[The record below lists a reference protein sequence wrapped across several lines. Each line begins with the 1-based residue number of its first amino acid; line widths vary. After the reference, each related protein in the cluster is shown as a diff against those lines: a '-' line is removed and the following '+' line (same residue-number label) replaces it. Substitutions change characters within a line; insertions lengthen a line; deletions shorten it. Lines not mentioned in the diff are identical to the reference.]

1 MVINRI
7 VRVCMYIHYKDSL
20 FRVAGSTISNRR
32 SWSTQPHILSFI
44 SGLQRRFNVL
54 DVMSVWLPARFNRR
68 DWTQWGGC
76 WKGEKTVKRGL
87 AGSPFKTPGFGSS
100 THMGMAQFY
109 HRRYAKFTLQVVWGE
124 FLLWLVVAELS
135 KSTCAQK
142 CSTLSVYV
150 TSLPHLTKHRL
161 NVFC

>member
-7 VRVCMYIHYKDSL
+7 VRVCMYIHYKDSYSGWL
-20 FRVAGSTISNRR
+20 GRPSPIEGVDRPSHISSR
-32 SWSTQPHILSFI
+32 SSLASKALQCFGRDECLIASKVQPK
-44 SGLQRRFNVL
+44 GL
-54 DVMSVWLPARFNRR
+54 DSVGWLLEG
-68 DWTQWGGC
+68 W
-76 WKGEKTVKRGL
+76 KTVKRGL